1 MMKLYSFHSS
11 SASYRARIGLN
22 LKNAPYEIVPVAFH
36 RDGTGEHMGEAYTQL
51 NPQQLVPALET
62 EQGMIPQSLAILGY
76 LDGKFPDP
84 PFMPKEPWGRAMIMS
99 IACNICCD
107 IHPVNNLRIR
117 QYLKNPLHH
126 SDAEVEEWQRHWID
140 VSFTGLEEWVKRQRG
155 KYCYGDEPTV
165 ADICLVPQVTNA
177 RRVRMDMAK
186 FPNLNEIDALC
197 REHPAFVKAA
207 PDQQPDWPAR

>member
-11 SASYRARIGLN
+11 SAAYRTRIALN
-22 LKNAPYEIVPVAFH
+22 LKNAPYEIVAVDF
-36 RDGTGEHMGEAYTQL
+36 RKDGGEHRGAAYTEL
-51 NPQQLVPALET
+51 NPQQLVPTLET
-62 EQGMIPQSLAILGY
+62 DEGIIPQSLAIMGY

-117 QYLKNPLHH
+117 QYLKDPLGH
-126 SDAEVEEWQRHWID
+126 SDTDVEEWQRHWID
-140 VSFTGLEEWVKRQRG
+140 VNFAGLEEWVKRQRG
-155 KYCYGDEPTV
+155 KYCYGDGVSV

-177 RRVRMDMAK
+177 RRVHADMTK
-186 FPNLNEIDALC
+186 YPNLNEIDARC
-197 REHPAFVKAA
+197 RELTAFIKAA
-207 PDQQPDWPAR
+207 PDQQPDWPGR

>member
-11 SASYRARIGLN
+11 SAAYRARIGLN
-22 LKNAPYEIVPVAFH
+22 LKNASYEIVAVDF
-36 RDGTGEHMGEAYTQL
+36 RKGGGEHKGPAYTQL
-51 NPQQLVPALET
+51 NPQQLVPTLVTDE
-62 EQGMIPQSLAILGY
+62 GVIPQSLAILGY

-117 QYLKNPLHH
+117 QYLKEPLGH
-126 SDAEVEEWQRHWID
+126 SDAEVEDWQRHWIE
-140 VSFTGLEEWVKRQRG
+140 VNFAGLEKWVAEKRG
-155 KYCYGDEPTV
+155 KYCYGDVPSV

-177 RRVRMDMAK
+177 RRVHVDMSK
-186 FPNLNEIDALC
+186 YPNLNEIDARC
-197 REHPAFVKAA
+197 RELPAFIKAA
-207 PDQQPDWPAR
+207 PDKQPDWPGR

>member
-1 MMKLYSFHSS
+1 MLKLYSFHSS
-11 SASYRARIGLN
+11 SAAYRARIGLN
-22 LKNAPYEIVPVAFH
+22 LKNAPYETVPVAFR
-36 RDGTGEHMGEAYTQL
+36 RDDSEHKSEAYTRL

-62 EQGMIPQSLAILGY
+62 DEGVIPQSLAILGY

-84 PFMPKEPWGRAMIMS
+84 PFMPKDPWGRAMIMS

-117 QYLKNPLHH
+117 QYLKEPLGH

-140 VSFTGLEEWVKRQRG
+140 VNFEGLEKWVAGQRG
-155 KYCYGDEPTV
+155 KYCYGDLPTV

-177 RRVRMDMAK
+177 RRVHVDMAK
-186 FPNLNEIDALC
+186 YPNLNEIDARC
-197 REHPAFVKAA
+197 REHPAFIKAA
-207 PDQQPDWPAR
+207 PDQQPDWPGR

>member
-11 SASYRARIGLN
+11 SAAYRTRIALN
-22 LKNAPYEIVPVAFH
+22 LKNAPHEIVPVRF
-36 RDGTGEHMGEAYTQL
+36 GPGGGENKGAEYTKL
-51 NPQQLVPALET
+51 NPQQLVPTLVTDE
-62 EQGMIPQSLAILGY
+62 GVIPQSLAIMGY

-117 QYLKNPLHH
+117 QYLKDPLGH

-140 VSFTGLEEWVKRQRG
+140 ESFTGLEAWVKGQRG
-155 KYCYGDEPTV
+155 KYCWGDLPSV
-165 ADICLVPQVTNA
+165 ADICLVPQVSNA
-177 RRVRMDMAK
+177 RRVRVDMTK
-186 FPNLNEIDALC
+186 FPNLSEIDARC
-197 REHPAFVKAA
+197 RELPAFIKAA
-207 PDQQPDWPAR
+207 PDQQPDWPGKR